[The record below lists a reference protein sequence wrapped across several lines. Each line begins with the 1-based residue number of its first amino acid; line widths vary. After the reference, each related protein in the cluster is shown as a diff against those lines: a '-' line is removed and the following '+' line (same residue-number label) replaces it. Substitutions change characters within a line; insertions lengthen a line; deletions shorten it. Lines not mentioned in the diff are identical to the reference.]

1 MPDAKYCSRSDV
13 ELIISSQGILDRTE
27 EDSANSSTQVTLDGL
42 IDFASAELEVNFAKR
57 YPSTSLT
64 NNRWM
69 RYATSVVTAHML
81 FSHKGWPI
89 PDSIQIWYERT
100 MKTVSLITSGMMD
113 LPGALPRVEP
123 LPSMANTHVDLGFRI
138 NKIRR
143 DQFASVPMSGNYVP
157 GLPILFSNDF
167 PVTLN

>member
-13 ELIISSQGILDRTE
+13 ELILSSQGILDRTE

-69 RYATSVVTAHML
+69 RYAASVVTAHML

-89 PDSIQIWYERT
+89 PESIQIWYERT
-100 MKTVSLITSGMMD
+100 MNTVRLIMS
-113 LPGALPRVEP
+113 EP

-143 DQFASVPMSGNYVP
+143 DQTASVPISGNYVP